1 MNVHLNWKVHC
12 QGPEGKSSNQTQ
24 YVVKKWKQHGNNC
37 GQYHID
43 RAPHQPE
50 MVDWQWL
57 TKGELHI
64 VFLVD
69 KVTLGKLAGHPFLNK
84 CI

>member
-1 MNVHLNWKVHC
+1 
-12 QGPEGKSSNQTQ
+12 
-24 YVVKKWKQHGNNC
+24 
-37 GQYHID
+37 
-43 RAPHQPE
+43 

-69 KVTLGKLAGHPFLNK
+69 EVTLGKLAGHPFLNK